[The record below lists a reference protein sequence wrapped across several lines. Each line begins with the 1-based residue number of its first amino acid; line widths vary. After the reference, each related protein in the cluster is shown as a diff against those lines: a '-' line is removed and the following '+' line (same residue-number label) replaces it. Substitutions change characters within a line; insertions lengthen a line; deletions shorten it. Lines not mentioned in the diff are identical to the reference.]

1 MLRQGYATGSFGLV
15 FDRQFSRQKLM
26 QSPLRLVE
34 NAHSIADTNA
44 AVYVATDPTHIVQF
58 YDSEAYLAATVSDY
72 LAAGL
77 RSGQP
82 VVAIAT
88 AEHRDA
94 FSLRLRS
101 KGFDLDFATE
111 SGQLIMLDAHETL
124 AEFMSGSVPDAQR
137 FKRAIGDVLSR
148 SESGTTHTVTRAYG
162 EMVDVLWKE
171 GNVEGAIRLEELW
184 NDLAVSHSFSLL
196 CAYAMSNFHREAHAP
211 GFEAIC
217 RQHLHVIPTERYTQ
231 ASAEG
236 RLLEI
241 SILQQRAAAL
251 EAEVEARKALEQQ
264 LREAAVERE
273 DLLHR
278 EQAARLEAEAANRAK
293 SEFLAVMSHELRT
306 PLNAI
311 AGYVQLVEM
320 GVHGPVTDTQRE
332 ALERVQR
339 SQRHLLSLINDIL
352 NLVRIE
358 MGRIE
363 YAIED
368 ISLAQLLSDVKSMV
382 EPLFAAKRLSCGMVL
397 QSLPGSGGVATIR
410 GDRDKVQ
417 QILLNLLSNA
427 IKFTDEGGE
436 ILLSV
441 SSAPDNPAVA
451 YVHVSDTG
459 LGIPQSKLDT
469 IFEPFVQLATRP
481 VAERQGVGLGL
492 AISRDLARGMGGDIT
507 VISTVGEGTTFTLA
521 MPRA

>member
-1 MLRQGYATGSFGLV
+1 
-15 FDRQFSRQKLM
+15 M
-26 QSPLRLVE
+26 QSQLRLVD
-34 NAHSIADTNA
+34 NAHSSTETPDSPF
-44 AVYVATDPTHIVQF
+44 YVATDPTHVVQF
-58 YDSEAYLAATVSDY
+58 YDSEAYLAAAVSDY
-72 LAAGL
+72 LAGGL
-77 RSGQP
+77 RAGQP

-88 AEHRDA
+88 AEHAEA
-94 FSLRLRS
+94 FCLRLKS
-101 KGFDLDFATE
+101 KGFDVERAKE
-111 SGQLIMLDAHETL
+111 AGQLFMLDAHQTL
-124 AEFMSGSVPDAQR
+124 AQFMSGSVPDAER
-137 FKRAIGDVLSR
+137 FRRVIGEVLTQC
-148 SESGTTHTVTRAYG
+148 ESGTNHTVTRAYG

-171 GNVEGAIRLEELW
+171 NNAEGAIRLEELW
-184 NDLAVSHSFSLL
+184 NDLAATHSFSLL
-196 CAYAMSNFHREAHAP
+196 CGYSMGNFDREAHAP

-217 RQHLHVIPTERYTQ
+217 RNHRHVIPTERYTQ
-231 ASAEG
+231 ATTEG

-241 SILQQRAAAL
+241 SILQQRAKAL
-251 EAEVEARKALEQQ
+251 EAEVEARKTLEHQ
-264 LREAAVERE
+264 LREAAAERE
-273 DLLHR
+273 ALLQR
-278 EQAARLEAEAANRAK
+278 EKAARHEAESANRAK

-320 GVHGPVTDTQRE
+320 GVHGPITDTQRE

-363 YAIED
+363 YVIED
-368 ISLAQLLSDVKSMV
+368 ISLATLLTDVKSMV
-382 EPLFAAKRLSCGMVL
+382 EPLFGAKRLSCGVVL
-397 QSLPGSGGVATIR
+397 KSLPGSGGIASVR

-427 IKFTDEGGE
+427 IKFTEPDGE
-436 ILLSV
+436 LLLSV
-441 SSAPDNPAVA
+441 SGSPDNPAVV

-459 LGIPQSKLDT
+459 VGIPQSKLET
-469 IFEPFVQLATRP
+469 IFEPFVQLTNRP
-481 VAERQGVGLGL
+481 VTERQGVGLGL

-521 MPRA
+521 LPRA